1 MTIVAATTVEVAAIE
16 VATVAMAL
24 IAAVVGDGGGNDCGS
39 NHSVEVTAIA
49 MVGDVVEGGI

>member
-1 MTIVAATTVEVAAIE
+1 MGY
-16 VATVAMAL
+16 